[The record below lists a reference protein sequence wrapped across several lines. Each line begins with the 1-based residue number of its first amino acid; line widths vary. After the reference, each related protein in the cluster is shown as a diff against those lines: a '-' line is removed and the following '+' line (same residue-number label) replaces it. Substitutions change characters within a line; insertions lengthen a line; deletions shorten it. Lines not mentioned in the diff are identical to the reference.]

1 MNAVVQPDLLP
12 PEGNG
17 ALRGDLV
24 ERLARAYSL
33 ERGWEPEQW
42 DHATGPEC
50 GTIWETKSAI
60 INDFRKAVGQ
70 TCAPQAPHEDADR
83 YMQQWHELIEDAVE
97 MEGGRHLMHVLL
109 DETIQ
114 LRALL
119 ALRIGGVSL
128 YTDDGE
134 LQDNTV
140 TPCIDFL
147 RDTVPAIKR
156 KLRERAERA
165 LAANPT

>member
-1 MNAVVQPDLLP
+1 MNDLAQPSLLP

-17 ALRGDLV
+17 ALRGDWI
-24 ERLARAYSL
+24 ERLARQYSI
-33 ERGWEPEQW
+33 ERGWEAEQW

-50 GTIWETKSAI
+50 GTIWETKSSI
-60 INDFRKAVGQ
+60 INDFRKAYATVY
-70 TCAPQAPHEDADR
+70 PQPNHEDADR

-114 LRALL
+114 LRVLL

-140 TPCIDFL
+140 APCIDFL
-147 RDTVPAIKR
+147 SDTVPAIKR